1 LKHNGASPC
10 DARRRHHAGA
20 TNAEEE
26 HQMPTRLQEDF
37 DRYITPNVKGLAP
50 SATVAINDR
59 SNALRAQGRDVFKL
73 GLGQSPFPVPEVV
86 VDALRE
92 NAHTKDYLNVKG
104 LYDLR
109 RTIAERHCRTF
120 DIEATAE
127 DVLIGPGSKELM
139 FLLQLCYDGDIVI
152 PSPAWVSYEP
162 QARIVGRPIYRL
174 HCSIENDWFPTAEEI
189 DLLCR
194 NNGSGHRIL
203 ILNYPLNPTGTTL
216 SRDRMKEIA
225 EVARENRILILSD
238 EIYGK
243 LDHDGIHNSIVPL
256 YPEGTIFS
264 GGLSKWCG
272 AGGWRLGLFVFP
284 PGLRWLQDAMAA
296 VGTETFTSTCAPV
309 QHAAITAFEEG
320 EEIAHY
326 LVHARRVLGA
336 LGRRLATRIRE
347 TGAEILDPAG
357 AFYLFPDFS
366 PIADRI
372 QSRGAMTSAGM
383 CERLLEDTGV
393 AVLPGSDFGR
403 PPEEFTMRIAYVD
416 FDGAAALAAS
426 EEVPIEHAL
435 PDDFAEKNCGRVV
448 EAVER
453 LCRWMEGGR

>member
-1 LKHNGASPC
+1 MSTGLEG
-10 DARRRHHAGA
+10 
-20 TNAEEE
+20 E
-26 HQMPTRLQEDF
+26 F
-37 DRYITPNVKGLAP
+37 DRYITPNVKGLTP

-59 SNALRAQGRDVFKL
+59 SNALRGRGREVFKL
-73 GLGQSPFPVPEVV
+73 GLGQSPFPVPEEV

-92 NAHTKDYLNVKG
+92 NAHKKDYLNVKG
-104 LYDLR
+104 LYNLR
-109 RTIAERHCRTF
+109 RTIAEHHCRTF
-120 DIEATAE
+120 DIEASAE

-194 NNGSGHRIL
+194 NNGSGNRIL

-216 SRDRMKEIA
+216 SRERLKEIA
-225 EVARENRILILSD
+225 DVARQNRIIILSD

-243 LDHDGIHNSIVPL
+243 LDHDGVHYSIVPF

-320 EEIAHY
+320 PEITHY
-326 LVHARRVLGA
+326 LLHARRVLRA
-336 LGRRLATRIRE
+336 LGRPLAAQIRD

-357 AFYLFPDFS
+357 AFYLFPDLS
-366 PIADRI
+366 HLSDRMR
-372 QSRGAMTSAGM
+372 SRGVTTSAEM

-393 AVLPGSDFGR
+393 AVLPGVDFGR
-403 PPEEFTMRIAYVD
+403 PPEELTMRIAYVD
-416 FDGAAALAAS
+416 FDGAAALGAS
-426 EEVPIEHAL
+426 EEVPFDHPL
-435 PDDFAEKNCGRVV
+435 PDDFAAKNCPRVV
-448 EAVER
+448 EAIDR
-453 LCRWMEGGR
+453 LCEWVKDIR

>member
-1 LKHNGASPC
+1 MP
-10 DARRRHHAGA
+10 ARLR
-20 TNAEEE
+20 EK
-26 HQMPTRLQEDF
+26 F
-37 DRYITPNVKGLAP
+37 DRCLTPNVKGLTP

-59 SNALRAQGRDVFKL
+59 SNALRDQGRDIFKL
-73 GLGQSPFPVPEVV
+73 GLGQSPFPVPESV

-92 NAHTKDYLNVKG
+92 NAHKKDYLDVKG
-104 LYDLR
+104 LYNLR
-109 RTIAERHCRTF
+109 RAIAEHHCRTF

-139 FLLQLCYDGDIVI
+139 FLLQLCYEGDIVI

-174 HCSIENDWFPTAEEI
+174 HCSIENDWFPTAKQI
-189 DLLCR
+189 DMLYR
-194 NNGSGHRIL
+194 NNGSGNRIL

-216 SRDRMKEIA
+216 SRDRLEEIA
-225 EVARENRILILSD
+225 DVARKNRLIILSD

-243 LDHDGIHNSIVPL
+243 LDHDGVHHSIVPF

-296 VGTETFTSTCAPV
+296 VGTETFTSTCAPI
-309 QHAAITAFEEG
+309 QHAAIKAFEEG
-320 EEIAHY
+320 PEITRY
-326 LVHARRVLGA
+326 LLHVRRVLRT
-336 LGRRLATRIRE
+336 LGSLLAARVRE
-347 TGAEILDPAG
+347 TGAEVLDPAG

-366 PIADRI
+366 PLADSMR
-372 QSRGAMTSAGM
+372 SRGMTTSVEM

-393 AVLPGSDFGR
+393 AVLPGVDFGR
-403 PPEEFTMRIAYVD
+403 PPEELTMRIAYVD
-416 FDGAAALAAS
+416 LDGAAVLSAS
-426 EEVPIEHAL
+426 EELPLDHPL
-435 PDDFAEKNCGRVV
+435 PDDFAAKHCRRVI
-448 EAVER
+448 EAIDR
-453 LCRWMEGGR
+453 LCEWVEDIR

>member
-1 LKHNGASPC
+1 
-10 DARRRHHAGA
+10 
-20 TNAEEE
+20 
-26 HQMPTRLQEDF
+26 MPTQLKEEF
-37 DRYITPNVKGLAP
+37 ERYLTPNVKGLTP

-59 SNALRAQGRDVFKL
+59 SNALSAQGRNVFKL
-73 GLGQSPFPVPEVV
+73 GLGQSPFPVPEPV

-92 NAHTKDYLNVKG
+92 NAHKKDYLNVKG
-104 LYDLR
+104 LYNLR
-109 RTIAERHCRTF
+109 RAIAERHCETF

-139 FLLQLCYDGDIVI
+139 FLLQLCYDGDILI

-174 HCSIENDWFPTAEEI
+174 HCSMENDWFPTAEQI

-194 NNGSGHRIL
+194 NNGSGNRIL

-216 SRDRMKEIA
+216 SLDRLKEIA
-225 EVARENRILILSD
+225 DVARENRIIILSD

-243 LDHDGIHNSIVPL
+243 LDHDGIHHSIVPF
-256 YPEGTIFS
+256 YRDGTIFS

-272 AGGWRLGLFVFP
+272 AGGWRLGVFVFP

-320 EEIAHY
+320 PEIDYY
-326 LVHARRVLGA
+326 LVHARRVLRA
-336 LGRRLATRIRE
+336 LGMRLAAQIRE

-366 PIADRI
+366 PLADRMR
-372 QSRGAMTSAGM
+372 SCGVATSTVM

-393 AVLPGSDFGR
+393 AVLPGVEFGR
-403 PPEEFTMRIAYVD
+403 PPEELTMRIAYVD

-426 EEVPIEHAL
+426 EEQPLDYPL
-435 PDDFAEKNCGRVV
+435 PDDFAARYCPRVV
-448 EAVER
+448 EAVDL
-453 LCRWMEGGR
+453 LCGWVKEIH

>member
-1 LKHNGASPC
+1 MPAPQ
-10 DARRRHHAGA
+10 R
-20 TNAEEE
+20 EE
-26 HQMPTRLQEDF
+26 F
-37 DRYITPNVKGLAP
+37 DRYLTPNVKGLTP

-59 SNALRAQGRDVFKL
+59 ANALREQGRDIFKL
-73 GLGQSPFPVPEVV
+73 GLGQSPFPVPESV

-92 NAHTKDYLNVKG
+92 NAHKKDYLDVKG

-109 RTIAERHCRTF
+109 RTIAEHHCRTF
-120 DIEATAE
+120 DIETTAE

-174 HCSIENDWFPTAEEI
+174 HCSIKNNWFPTAEQI
-189 DLLCR
+189 DMLCR
-194 NNGSGHRIL
+194 NNASGNRIL

-216 SRDRMKEIA
+216 SRDRLEEIA
-225 EVARENRILILSD
+225 DVARKNRIIILSD

-243 LDHDGIHNSIVPL
+243 LDHDGVHHSIVPF

-296 VGTETFTSTCAPV
+296 VGTETFTSTCAPI
-309 QHAAITAFEEG
+309 QHAAIKAFEEG
-320 EEIAHY
+320 PEIIRY
-326 LVHARRVLGA
+326 LLHARRVL
-336 LGRRLATRIRE
+336 RRLGSLLAARVRE
-347 TGAEILDPAG
+347 TGAEVLDPAG

-366 PIADRI
+366 PLADSMR
-372 QSRGAMTSAGM
+372 SRGMATSAEM

-393 AVLPGSDFGR
+393 AVLPGVDFGR
-403 PPEEFTMRIAYVD
+403 PPEELTMRIAYVD
-416 FDGAAALAAS
+416 LDGAAVMSAS
-426 EEVPIEHAL
+426 EELPLDHPL
-435 PDDFAEKNCGRVV
+435 PDDFAAKHCRRVI
-448 EAVER
+448 EAIDR
-453 LCRWMEGGR
+453 LCEWVEDIR

>member
-1 LKHNGASPC
+1 
-10 DARRRHHAGA
+10 
-20 TNAEEE
+20 
-26 HQMPTRLQEDF
+26 MPSHSVSAVHL
-37 DRYITPNVKGLAP
+37 TPNVSRLSP
-50 SATVAINDR
+50 SATIAINDR
-59 SNALRAQGRDVFKL
+59 SDSLRDLGRDVFKL
-73 GLGQSPFPVPEVV
+73 GLGQSPFPIPGIV
-86 VDALRE
+86 VDALRN
-92 NAHTKDYLNVKG
+92 NAHEKDYLNVKG
-104 LYDLR
+104 LYRLR
-109 RTIAERHCRTF
+109 EAIAVHHCRTF
-120 DIEATAE
+120 DIEANAE

-162 QARIVGRPIYRL
+162 QARIVGRTIYRL
-174 HCSIENDWFPTAEEI
+174 HTSAKNRWFPTAEEI
-189 DLLCR
+189 DSFCR
-194 NNGSGHRIL
+194 DNGPRSRIL
-203 ILNYPLNPTGTTL
+203 ILNYPLNPTGTTM
-216 SRDRMKEIA
+216 SRDRLSDIA
-225 EVARENRILILSD
+225 EVARDNGMIVLSD

-243 LDHDGIHNSIVPL
+243 LDHDGVHHSIAPL

-296 VGTETFTSTCAPV
+296 VGTETFTSTCAPI

-320 EEIAHY
+320 PEIARY
-326 LVHARRVLGA
+326 LLHARRILRTLGPA
-336 LGRRLATRIRE
+336 LARRIRE
-347 TGAEILDPAG
+347 AGAEILDPDG

-366 PIADRI
+366 PLADRLR
-372 QSRGAMTSAGM
+372 SRGVTSSAQL

-426 EEVPIEHAL
+426 EPVPLDRPL
-435 PDDFAEKNCGRVV
+435 PGDFAARHCGRVV
-448 EAVER
+448 EAIDR
-453 LCRWMEGGR
+453 LCEWIASSH